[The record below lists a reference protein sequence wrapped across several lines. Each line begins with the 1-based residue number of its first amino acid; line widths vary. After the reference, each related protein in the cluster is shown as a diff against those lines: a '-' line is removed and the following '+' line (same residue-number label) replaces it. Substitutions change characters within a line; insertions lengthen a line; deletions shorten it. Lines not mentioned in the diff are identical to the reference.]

1 MTWLYWTIAILF
13 GILLAFLV
21 YRKDKQKQAPLRW
34 LPALLRFFLGSLTA
48 LLLLAPVFSGLSHE
62 EEKPTII
69 WLQDI
74 STSSKQS
81 LGGFETKYKTQQ
93 AQLLQQL
100 KQRYKVQ
107 QFGFGAALYKDSILT
122 YDQKATNITQA
133 LEQIST
139 QYQDKN
145 LGAIILASD
154 GIYNQ
159 GSNPSFLQLAQP
171 IPVYSIALG
180 DSTTPKDLSLSGM
193 YANKTVALNNSFE
206 LFADF
211 TATGLAG
218 KQTTASLIH
227 QGKTIATQNITIGNN
242 NFAGSLSFS
251 ASAGQAGPQKYT
263 ISIAATAGESNLQN
277 NTQSVIVEVKEKKTK
292 VLLLAQAPHP
302 DIAVIKQ
309 ALNEAS
315 QFELVQNLS
324 GNLPANINEF
334 DILIAYQCAPKEK
347 TKLPTWYIVGTTTS
361 PAALPALKEIAPGI
375 TFLNPRSIKP
385 GLKESF
391 NQFTLPSG
399 IRAVLPK
406 MPPISTIAAGMPPAE
421 QTLLTDQSGTAI
433 WNFYP
438 GATPNSILTGEDLW
452 RWSVYEYKNFNNYN
466 TVHELIRQTL
476 SFLQVDKDNRP
487 FKINVLKNNIT
498 DNEPAIILAE
508 LRNPNGELINEPEAK
523 LSLSSE
529 GKTLNYN
536 FEKSGNAYRLQAGL
550 LAPGDYNLKGTV
562 SWKGTNY
569 EDYGLLHVSNI
580 PLEALR
586 THADFQLLYQLAQ
599 KTGGSFFTQYNFS
612 QLKDSLYNNPQ
623 IKPVIHT
630 QSRNKPIIDERW
642 LFFLILAL
650 ASLEWF
656 LRKYWNMNT

>member
-1 MTWLYWTIAILF
+1 MTWLYWTISIIF

-21 YRKDKQKQAPLRW
+21 YRKDKQKQAPFKW
-34 LPALLRFFLGSLTA
+34 LPAVLRFFTGSLTA

-62 EEKPTII
+62 EEQPTII

-81 LGGFETKYKTQQ
+81 LGGFEKKYKEQQ
-93 AQLLQQL
+93 EQVLRQL
-100 KQRYKVQ
+100 KQQYNVRE
-107 QFGFGAALYKDSILT
+107 FGFGTELFKDSIYT

-133 LEQIST
+133 LELIST
-139 QYQDKN
+139 QFQDKN

-159 GSNPSFLQLAQP
+159 GSNPSFLQLAKPVP
-171 IPVYSIALG
+171 IYPIALG
-180 DSTTPKDLSLSGM
+180 DSTTPKDLRLSSI

-206 LFADF
+206 IFADIV
-211 TATGLAG
+211 ATGLAG

-227 QGKTIATQNITIGNN
+227 QGQTIATQPISINN
-242 NFAGSLSFS
+242 NDFAQSLSFT
-251 ASAGQAGPQKYT
+251 ASAKQAGLQKYS
-263 ISIAATAGESNLQN
+263 ISIAATEGETNLQN
-277 NTQSVIVEVKEKKTK
+277 NSQSIIVEVKERKTK
-292 VLLLAQAPHP
+292 ILLLANAPHP
-302 DIAVIKQ
+302 DIAVIRQ
-309 ALNEAS
+309 AINDAS
-315 QFELVQNLS
+315 QFELTVSLNGS
-324 GNLPANINEF
+324 IPANSNDF
-334 DILIAYQCAPKEK
+334 DILIAYQYIPKAK
-347 TKLPTWYIVGTTTS
+347 LNLPTWYITGANMATGNIAT
-361 PAALPALKEIAPGI
+361 LKEIESGAVVTNERNI
-375 TFLNPRSIKP
+375 SAQ
-385 GLKESF
+385 LKDAF
-391 NQFTLPSG
+391 TQFTLPSG
-399 IRAVLPK
+399 IRAALPK
-406 MPPISTIAAGMPPAE
+406 MPPLTTTLAGIKTSE
-421 QTLLTDQSGTAI
+421 QTLLSDQSGGAV
-433 WNFYP
+433 WNYYP
-438 GATPNSILTGEDLW
+438 GTTPTSILIGEGLW

-466 TVHELIRQTL
+466 TTHELIRQTL
-476 SFLQVDKDNRP
+476 SFLQVDKENKP

-562 SWKGTNY
+562 SWKGKNY
-569 EDYGLLHVSNI
+569 EDFGLLHVSDI

-586 THADFQLLYQLAQ
+586 THADFQLMYQLAA
-599 KTGGSFFTQYNFS
+599 KTGGSFFTQYNFG
-612 QLKDSLYNNPQ
+612 QLTDSLKNNPQ
-623 IKPVIHT
+623 IKPVIHS
-630 QSRNKPIIDERW
+630 QSKSKPIIDERW
-642 LFFLILAL
+642 LFFLIIAL